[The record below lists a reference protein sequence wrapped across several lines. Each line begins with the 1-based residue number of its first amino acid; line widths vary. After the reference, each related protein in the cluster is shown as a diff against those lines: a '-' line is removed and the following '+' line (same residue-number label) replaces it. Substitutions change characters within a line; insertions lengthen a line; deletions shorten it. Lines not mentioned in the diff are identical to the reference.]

1 MKIVAMIPARAGS
14 KRVIKKNYRLLNGKP
29 LIQYTIDAV
38 KASACFDEIYI
49 NTDCEI
55 LGKLSEKSGVIFY
68 KREPELASDI
78 ATNDDFAL
86 DFIEKIA
93 PDILI
98 QILPTSPFITPEEIS
113 SFVEKM
119 VLEKCDT
126 LISVKNEQIE
136 CVFQKKAINFVKTE
150 KTKPSQE
157 LEPVKA
163 YACVLMGWRSS
174 EFVKS
179 MKEYGSAYHGGNGKV
194 EYFSIKG
201 YSTIDIDNEEDFQLA
216 ETVARHL
223 SNKTVFP
230 KEYAD
235 GLEKEHVEVDVSS
248 ILTKD
253 GVKKNNLFSA
263 NLSVINVPSLIEGID
278 STTSWSHRVI
288 NTENNSA
295 TLISQIPSEGN
306 RLHYHPNWNEWWY
319 IIDGSW
325 IYEVEGKKIVVS
337 KGDIVF
343 IPKGKWHRIE
353 ATGDKPAIRLAVS
366 REDVPHI
373 YKNS

>member
-1 MKIVAMIPARAGS
+1 MIFTVVKDP
-14 KRVIKKNYRLLNGKP
+14 IP
-29 LIQYTIDAV
+29 FLIIDDTYN
-38 KASACFDEIYI
+38 KEEQIQIY
-49 NTDCEI
+49 NE
-55 LGKLSEKSGVIFY
+55 
-68 KREPELASDI
+68 
-78 ATNDDFAL
+78 L
-86 DFIEKIA
+86 DFFLNKLLG
-93 PDILI
+93 PN
-98 QILPTSPFITPEEIS
+98 
-113 SFVEKM
+113 
-119 VLEKCDT
+119 DT
-126 LISVKNEQIE
+126 GTAVN
-136 CVFQKKAINFVKTE
+136 
-150 KTKPSQE
+150 
-157 LEPVKA
+157 
-163 YACVLMGWRSS
+163 
-174 EFVKS
+174 
-179 MKEYGSAYHGGNGKV
+179 
-194 EYFSIKG
+194 
-201 YSTIDIDNEEDFQLA
+201 
-216 ETVARHL
+216 
-223 SNKTVFP
+223 
-230 KEYAD
+230 
-235 GLEKEHVEVDVSS
+235 
-248 ILTKD
+248 KD